1 MHKLRKYFYLCIM
14 EKEKKKKTYENQVV
28 VSCRMP
34 EQIRTALI
42 AYIKRQKK
50 KGATQDATAANF
62 LIRVVR
68 DNLIQYGVLDVKN
81 RVQGNWLDSEA
92 FERKDK
98 RRHTTTASKGA
109 TFGVGL
115 NLKYHNDLFI
125 ALNNFTGSGFC
136 PDGLSRSECLCDWI
150 TKELFLLGEL
160 RSITSQPVEW
170 EFKVSKPRKKVAA

>member
-1 MHKLRKYFYLCIM
+1 M
-14 EKEKKKKTYENQVV
+14 EKKRYENQVV

-34 EQIRTALI
+34 EQIREALM
-42 AYIKRQKK
+42 AYIKRQKEGK
-50 KGATQDATAANF
+50 TNYDATASNF

-68 DNLIQYGVLDVKN
+68 DNLKQYGVLDGKN

-109 TFGVGL
+109 TFGFGL
-115 NLKYHNDLFI
+115 NLKYHQDLYT

-136 PDGLSRSECLCDWI
+136 PDGLSRSECLCAWI

-160 RSITSQPVEW
+160 RNITNQPVEW